1 MSRRVS
7 AFVLT
12 TLFIIAPLAGCFGD
26 DEAADIV
33 PEDSLQIDFIDPQD
47 AVLRSGEF
55 HDFTLEGK
63 GNAISTEPDVMIFIN
78 GTYVV
83 SHSVMVED
91 NTVYGQFLTTP
102 YVTEVNITFMA
113 DDGQSEIIKVPITEG
128 TPIVN
133 GEEWFRK
140 IDFITSVCTDTTKC
154 GGYVNRWM
162 GAGNGFFERAAEY
175 FKGQFEGLGYETYL
189 L

>member
-33 PEDSLQIDFIDPQD
+33 PEDSLQIDFVDPQD
-47 AVLRSGEF
+47 AILRSGEF

-83 SHSVMVED
+83 SHLS
-91 NTVYGQFLTTP
+91 L
-102 YVTEVNITFMA
+102 IH
-113 DDGQSEIIKVPITEG
+113 I
-128 TPIVN
+128 
-133 GEEWFRK
+133 
-140 IDFITSVCTDTTKC
+140 
-154 GGYVNRWM
+154 
-162 GAGNGFFERAAEY
+162 
-175 FKGQFEGLGYETYL
+175 
-189 L
+189 